1 MRWGAAHTVHSNSLL
16 PHFVSTGTPRAE
28 TMSNGIPTGQYS
40 SWVKIGVQSVFAEWT
55 EERPER
61 MGEHQLCNRDAFLG
75 KTRWGSETL
84 NDCQR
89 VSVKTEIYKPGICL
103 PSAVNLW
110 PCWRSWTTVLW
121 AVTAS
126 LVEKQRQYC
135 LPLLPPPTFLLCFV
149 SIRAHGVKNSSHPHF
164 FFLKRGQKKRKN
176 INTVSNIFGFDS
188 PWLAGRSPR
197 KWSSPKGTVCFFHP
211 QTEMCVWKADSSDG
225 PGARPGTSTFH
236 YLLCS
241 SFVYKVSVD
250 VLVVFPTVLYWP
262 TSL

>member
-16 PHFVSTGTPRAE
+16 PHFVSTWAPTAE

-40 SWVKIGVQSVFAEWT
+40 SWVEIGVQSVFVEWT

-84 NDCQR
+84 NNCQR

-126 LVEKQRQYC
+126 LLEKRRQYC
-135 LPLLPPPTFLLCFV
+135 LPLLPPPPSLFVVFCF
-149 SIRAHGVKNSSHPHF
+149 NQSSRGKKFKSSSF
-164 FFLKRGQKKRKN
+164 FFLEKGPKEKKKYKHSIRYLRFWQSL
-176 INTVSNIFGFDS
+176 V
-188 PWLAGRSPR
+188 GR
-197 KWSSPKGTVCFFHP
+197 T
-211 QTEMCVWKADSSDG
+211 
-225 PGARPGTSTFH
+225 
-236 YLLCS
+236 
-241 SFVYKVSVD
+241 
-250 VLVVFPTVLYWP
+250 
-262 TSL
+262 